1 MDFDSPDVEKDFPGL
16 YASEG
21 GDGKSKKS
29 KEDSD
34 YSEGDHDKL
43 SKKDLLIGR
52 RKDKKDKGKDRGY
65 AALEGESSPEEDL
78 DAKSPSKSKKSKTF
92 KFSSSKSKEK
102 REKSRDKE
110 KSEKE
115 SREEE
120 KPKEKEKTDKEKE
133 YKKKD
138 KDRKEKKEKSKDKD
152 KDKDKKDKKAKQIS
166 NASEEV
172 LELGDVQPVFGVS
185 ISLATERS
193 RCHDGVDLPL
203 VVRDCVDYL
212 QEHALKSDQLYKV
225 EPLKTRIQHYKR
237 LYNNRER
244 QPETDELDIPTA
256 CALLKLFLRELPE
269 PILTTD
275 LISRFEEAASIN
287 PPSKQQEELKQLLEL
302 LPSCN
307 RTLLTW
313 ILLHFDAVIQHSKN
327 NKLTPE
333 SLAMLL
339 SPPMQ
344 MSHRLLVAL
353 LSQSGVLFANVSLI
367 KYVPPITSSPK
378 LPETPEDIQVELRKQ
393 ESLLAQIHAEMN
405 AGFVSK
411 KREEQLWEVQRII
424 TQLKRKLRSFEKR
437 QEKSIED
444 SQSSS
449 TSVIPN
455 ISGTTDSK
463 TQQQLP
469 SSTVTVTQLDN
480 SSVKPLTKL
489 GLTEEDT
496 QHANNVM
503 LTESPEPT
511 AVKDSL
517 HQDIAH
523 NEITPAIQE
532 EQRKIA
538 QKEQSPLAVDGSHP
552 DGFYIDEDSSFLMV
566 PKSHPD
572 YSQLIRLQLENQ
584 ELLAWKVQLQARITA
599 ERAEVLRLKQ
609 QHQQQLATSVAKKS
623 NNANKAAVTSDD
635 VPGGDVE
642 YEKIIEHYIRENTL
656 LEHKKQ
662 MLAKEIFDERRECIA
677 MQVEL
682 ELQKF

>member
-34 YSEGDHDKL
+34 YSESDHDKL

-78 DAKSPSKSKKSKTF
+78 DAKSPSKSKKSKAF
-92 KFSSSKSKEK
+92 KFASSKSKEK

-115 SREEE
+115 AREDE
-120 KPKEKEKTDKEKE
+120 KPQEKVKTEKEKDH
-133 YKKKD
+133 KKKD
-138 KDRKEKKEKSKDKD
+138 KERKEKEKKEKSKDKE
-152 KDKDKKDKKAKQIS
+152 KDKDKKDKKAKQVNNVS
-166 NASEEV
+166 VEV

-185 ISLATERS
+185 VSLATERS

-203 VVRDCVDYL
+203 VVRDCIDYL
-212 QEHALKSDQLYKV
+212 QEHALKSDQIYKV
-225 EPLKTRIQHYKR
+225 EPLKTRIQHFKR

-275 LISRFEEAASIN
+275 LISRFEDAASIN
-287 PPSKQQEELKQLLEL
+287 SQSKQQEELKQLLEL

-307 RTLLTW
+307 RTLLSW
-313 ILLHFDAVIQHSKN
+313 IQLHFNAVILHGKH
-327 NKLTPE
+327 NKLTTE

-353 LSQSGVLFANVSLI
+353 LSQSEILFADMTLI
-367 KYVPPITSSPK
+367 KYIPPITASSPK

-437 QEKSIED
+437 QEKSMEE
-444 SQSSS
+444 SQTASTCTLPNSSD
-449 TSVIPN
+449 
-455 ISGTTDSK
+455 TTDSK
-463 TQQQLP
+463 STQPLQGCDAPLVNGSAKTP
-469 SSTVTVTQLDN
+469 IK
-480 SSVKPLTKL
+480 SVFIKDETKIK
-489 GLTEEDT
+489 TNT
-496 QHANNVM
+496 KFT
-503 LTESPEPT
+503 TESPETT
-511 AVKDSL
+511 ATRSSL
-517 HQDIAH
+517 THDNVDYEATDVLQ
-523 NEITPAIQE
+523 NEPQNVIHSE
-532 EQRKIA
+532 ESQ
-538 QKEQSPLAVDGSHP
+538 LAVDGTHP

-566 PKSHPD
+566 PKTHPE
-572 YSQLIRLQLENQ
+572 YSELIRLQLESQ
-584 ELLAWKVQLQARITA
+584 ELLAWKNQLQARITA

-609 QHQQQLATSVAKKS
+609 QHQQLLAANCANVA
-623 NNANKAAVTSDD
+623 SDD
-635 VPGGDVE
+635 AAAGGDGD

-662 MLAKEIFDERRECIA
+662 MLVQEIFDERRECIA

-682 ELQKF
+682 ALQKFKI